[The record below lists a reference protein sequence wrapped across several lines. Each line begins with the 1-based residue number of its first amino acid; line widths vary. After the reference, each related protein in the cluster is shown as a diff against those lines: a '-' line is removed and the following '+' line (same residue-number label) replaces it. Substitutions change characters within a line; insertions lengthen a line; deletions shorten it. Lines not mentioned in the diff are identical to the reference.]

1 MDKQKLTKIL
11 QYAAAAVFLAVSAVQ
26 YWHGGDGAVFLSV
39 GVMFLALAT
48 GFVKR
53 GRK

>member
-1 MDKQKLTKIL
+1 MNRQKLTGVL
-11 QYAAAAVFLAVSAVQ
+11 QYAAAVCFLAAGAVQ
-26 YWHGGDGAVFLSV
+26 YWRGEDGAVFLSV

-53 GRK
+53 TKK

>member
-1 MDKQKLTKIL
+1 MNKQKLTKIL
-11 QYAAAAVFLAVSAVQ
+11 QYAAAAAFLLASGVQ
-26 YWHGGDGAVFLSV
+26 YWRGGDGAVSLSV

>member
-11 QYAAAAVFLAVSAVQ
+11 QYAAAAAFLAVSAVQ
-26 YWHGGDGAVFLSV
+26 YWRGGDGAVFLSV

>member
-1 MDKQKLTKIL
+1 MDKKKLTKIL
-11 QYAAAAVFLAVSAVQ
+11 QYCAAAGFLLASGLQ
-26 YWHGGDGAVFLSV
+26 YWRGDDGAVFLSV

-53 GRK
+53 GKK

>member
-26 YWHGGDGAVFLSV
+26 YWRGGDGAVFLSV